1 MKKKIILYIMGY
13 IWYQNF
19 EFYSRNHF
27 FKYFEKWKKSLII
40 SQYKKTTY
48 SM

>member
-1 MKKKIILYIMGY
+1 MIMAFFILNDYNVIFYEKKIIILYIMGY

-27 FKYFEKWKKSLII
+27 LKYFEK
-40 SQYKKTTY
+40 
-48 SM
+48 